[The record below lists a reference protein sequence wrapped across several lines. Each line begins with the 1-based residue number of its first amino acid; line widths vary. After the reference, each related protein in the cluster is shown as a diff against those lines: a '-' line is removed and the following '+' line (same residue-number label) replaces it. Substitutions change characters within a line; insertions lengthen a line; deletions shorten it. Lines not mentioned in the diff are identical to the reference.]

1 MNIRGNTTTESLH
14 TCATN
19 LPSVSSK
26 IVGNKRHKLNGDM
39 EFAFKKLTESSKKIV
54 ILKLELQREAIETTK
69 SIAQFLITM
78 EERSR
83 KGSRKQT
90 LQLTQIFVAKFRA
103 KHPPDV
109 QEN

>member
-1 MNIRGNTTTESLH
+1 MNIRGNTTNESFH

-26 IVGNKRHKLNGDM
+26 TVGNKRHKLNGDM

-54 ILKLELQREAIETTK
+54 TLKLELQREAIETTK
-69 SIAQFLITM
+69 SIAQFLIAM
-78 EERSR
+78 EKRSR

-103 KHPPDV
+103 KHSPDV
-109 QEN
+109 